1 MKSLHKMSMLIYL
14 FIFFILIQNMG
25 NITAPSNPVELI
37 EIKSDKQSP
46 LAYTAS
52 APITE
57 PPIDMDEN
65 IRTRLKNF
73 RNEAAKLCQL
83 YPKSF
88 FSSLPTY
95 NKKIALTFDDGPD
108 SHTTVKVLD
117 ILEYYNI
124 PATFFVIGQNIDK
137 HREVIYRAIKNGH
150 EIVNHSW
157 SHIRPTSVSAAELI
171 SEVEKTQAKLQE
183 MGITTKVFRPPYGLI
198 TPQQMEA
205 LKGLGYKAIIWSV
218 DSMDWY
224 TTNPQ
229 EIVQCVLSNVHPG
242 AIILMHCAGGHDNR
256 SGTIEALPLIISVLK
271 KEGYE
276 FVTIQ
281 EMINF

>member
-1 MKSLHKMSMLIYL
+1 MKPTRKISMLIY
-14 FIFFILIQNMG
+14 FFIYLLVVKNMEA
-25 NITAPSNPVELI
+25 ITAGPDPVELI
-37 EIKSDKQSP
+37 DIKSSKKSNWT
-46 LAYTAS
+46 YTTS
-52 APITE
+52 APITQ
-57 PPIDMDEN
+57 PPINMDEN
-65 IRTRLKNF
+65 TRAHLKNF

-83 YPKSF
+83 YPGTF
-88 FSSLPTY
+88 LSSLPTQK
-95 NKKIALTFDDGPD
+95 KKIALTFDDGPD
-108 SHTTVKVLD
+108 CHATTKVLD

-124 PATFFVIGQNIDK
+124 PATFFVIGQTVDK

-150 EIVNHSW
+150 EIANHSW
-157 SHIRPTSVSAAELI
+157 SHIRPTSVSTSELI

-205 LKGLGYKAIIWSV
+205 LKALGYKAVIWSI

-224 TTNPQ
+224 TSNPQ

-242 AIILMHCAGGHDNR
+242 AIILMHCAGGYDNR
-256 SGTIEALPLIISVLK
+256 RGTIEALPLIISALK
-271 KEGYE
+271 REGYE

-281 EMINF
+281 QLINF